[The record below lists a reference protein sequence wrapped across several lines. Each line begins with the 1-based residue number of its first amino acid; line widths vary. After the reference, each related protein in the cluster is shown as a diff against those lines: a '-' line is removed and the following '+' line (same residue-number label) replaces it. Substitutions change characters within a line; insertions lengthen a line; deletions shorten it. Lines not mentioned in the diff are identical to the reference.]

1 MARESQGAEDQGSEG
16 VLQPA
21 ETEIEKRKRTEK
33 EQDLHQNQ
41 TTRDLHRSNQATEAT
56 KKATCCEA
64 EDQGSEGPSQATRTR
79 AEGKKHT
86 EEKINLHRN
95 SKTRGLHQRH
105 SETGATPNTN
115 YYTKPRSRGSRET
128 THKPLETESKGEL
141 QEETRGLHRN
151 ATVASPHCARRR
163 SQGSRA
169 TAGKPHEDRGSIR
182 ERPTRD
188 LQGNGELLAVST
200 KGLRSNE
207 PQGTGN
213 RRSNRERPTKDL
225 QSNEELL
232 AVSTKGL
239 RGNEAALVVKTRS
252 LRGNGGTK
260 KISRPE
266 IRVRATIMAS
276 QRVPGGKVLGLIVKT

>member
-21 ETEIEKRKRTEK
+21 GTEIEKRKRTEK

-56 KKATCCEA
+56 KKATCCEAEDRKGIGQDLHQNKKTRDLHRSNQAAVATKTTTCCEA

-188 LQGNGELLAVST
+188 LQGNGELLC
-200 KGLRSNE
+200 RN
-207 PQGTGN
+207 P
-213 RRSNRERPTKDL
+213 R
-225 QSNEELL
+225 
-232 AVSTKGL
+232 
-239 RGNEAALVVKTRS
+239 
-252 LRGNGGTK
+252 
-260 KISRPE
+260 
-266 IRVRATIMAS
+266 
-276 QRVPGGKVLGLIVKT
+276 